1 MPGTIDFMNVAATE
15 PRPPITL
22 IVLAAGGSSR
32 LGNPKQL
39 ARIGGASLIR
49 RAVQT
54 ALDSGLGPVIVVVGA
69 AADAVSA
76 EIRELAVRV
85 VENRDW
91 AEGMSTSIRTGV
103 RAAGLE
109 SSVLLIL
116 VDQPGVTAGHL
127 RALASA
133 LRPPSVTIV
142 GTECGVVVPPALFDA
157 RHRDALCALAG
168 DRGAKAVIEANATS
182 MTTVRLDG
190 ARLDID
196 TPEDL
201 HRAESELAAGE

>member
-1 MPGTIDFMNVAATE
+1 MNDADTA
-15 PRPPITL
+15 PRPPITM

-32 LGNPKQL
+32 LGTPKQL
-39 ARIGGASLIR
+39 ARIGGVSLIR

-91 AEGMSTSIRTGV
+91 TEGMSTSIRAGV
-103 RAAGLE
+103 RTAGLE
-109 SSVLLIL
+109 SSLLLML
-116 VDQPGVTAGHL
+116 VDQPGITAGHL
-127 RALASA
+127 QALASA

-142 GTECGVVVPPALFDA
+142 GTDYGVVGPPALFDA
-157 RHRDALCALAG
+157 RHRHALCALAG
-168 DRGAKAVIEANATS
+168 DRGAKAVIDTNAAS

-201 HRAESELAAGE
+201 HRAESELAAEE